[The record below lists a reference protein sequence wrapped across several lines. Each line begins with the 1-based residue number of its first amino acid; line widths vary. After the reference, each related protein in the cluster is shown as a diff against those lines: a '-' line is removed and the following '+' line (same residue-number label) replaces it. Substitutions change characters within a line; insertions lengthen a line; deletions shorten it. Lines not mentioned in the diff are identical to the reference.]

1 MQNTDHADI
10 RCYVTLLH
18 IPLPMRARIRI
29 ADIAYG
35 FFVGLQGGIVMKK
48 WLLILSSVL
57 LLLPG
62 CSPLSS
68 PTNSAISGAG
78 SSAPE
83 KAVYKKITAA
93 DAKAIIDGGGTF
105 IILDVRTQEEF
116 DAGYIAGAV
125 LLPYDQISQK
135 AASELPDKNAT
146 ILVYCRSGNRS
157 ATASKALIEL
167 GYTCVLDFGGIIDW
181 PYEIAT
187 P

>member
-1 MQNTDHADI
+1 M
-10 RCYVTLLH
+10 TLLH
-18 IPLPMRARIRI
+18 IPFPMRARIRI

-35 FFVGLQGGIVMKK
+35 FFVGLQGEIHMKK

-62 CSPLSS
+62 CSPGISQTTSDLSGS
-68 PTNSAISGAG
+68 G
-78 SSAPE
+78 SSVTE

-93 DAKAIIDGGGTF
+93 EAKTIMDGSGTF

-167 GYTCVLDFGGIIDW
+167 GYTGVLDFGGIIDW